1 MDINSLVIN
10 KSFSKIEFIVKSL
23 NKFEKEILV
32 NKLQNK
38 IQNKNENFE
47 KSLNVEYIKT
57 FLVTL
62 FKSNDDILQN
72 EKLMNI
78 ISDAKIN
85 NKTFKKIKINIKK
98 EGMYKTIIKFY
109 DDLIKITELKYKI
122 DIEYSSTYVFILAT
136 YTELDTSIILDNIN
150 GVKFMSEQIDTLSS
164 DRNQIVYQSNEFLQ
178 KFIDYD
184 ESIDNYYIR
193 LTLEKFQDF
202 IKLMNRFYVNENTDV
217 SIMNIFEQLNK
228 YYKYGLN
235 YNGVYTVD
243 NKSYHSNNI
252 IYDLLFE
259 TMKLEDD
266 ELKTFIVEKIIN
278 FLTYVDGES
287 DSFVEYLLTNS
298 FKHEVISYI
307 NILNENGFD
316 SSKINAYLKIDNEE
330 NNTSIT
336 KNAGLLAEFSEDID
350 VSNVDSHMPGTKLR
364 DELELILMGQKM
376 KFKKFIGDKEI
387 IDKFHSMNIYT
398 LYKLKNLI
406 KNNEIIQMW

>member
-1 MDINSLVIN
+1 
-10 KSFSKIEFIVKSL
+10 
-23 NKFEKEILV
+23 
-32 NKLQNK
+32 
-38 IQNKNENFE
+38 
-47 KSLNVEYIKT
+47 
-57 FLVTL
+57 
-62 FKSNDDILQN
+62 
-72 EKLMNI
+72 
-78 ISDAKIN
+78 
-85 NKTFKKIKINIKK
+85 
-98 EGMYKTIIKFY
+98 
-109 DDLIKITELKYKI
+109 LIKITELKYKI